1 MDPDPNQHNYL
12 VYFGSGSGSEITK
25 YDPYSELST
34 GILVVHAIKHNTGVH
49 IPYSI
54 GTGTVFY
61 LIGLCVLPG

>member
-1 MDPDPNQHNYL
+1 MDPDPDQHNYL

-25 YDPYSELST
+25 FDPYSELST
-34 GILVVHAIKHNTGVH
+34 GIPVVHAIKHNTGVH

-54 GTGTVFY
+54 GTVFY